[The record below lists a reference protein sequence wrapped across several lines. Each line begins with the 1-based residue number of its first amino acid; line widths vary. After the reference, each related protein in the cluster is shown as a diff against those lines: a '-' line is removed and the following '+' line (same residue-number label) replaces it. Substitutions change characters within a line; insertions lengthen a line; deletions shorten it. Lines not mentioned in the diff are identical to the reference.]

1 MLQGLWERVL
11 GEKLTPEVRARV
23 VGVQAQME
31 KFQFYFGVALGEL
44 IFRHADSLSKTLQSS
59 KISAAE
65 GQRVAELTVETLERL

>member
-44 IFRHADSLSKTLQSS
+44 NA
-59 KISAAE
+59 ISAAC
-65 GQRVAELTVETLERL
+65 RVASYSISTVVCMHA